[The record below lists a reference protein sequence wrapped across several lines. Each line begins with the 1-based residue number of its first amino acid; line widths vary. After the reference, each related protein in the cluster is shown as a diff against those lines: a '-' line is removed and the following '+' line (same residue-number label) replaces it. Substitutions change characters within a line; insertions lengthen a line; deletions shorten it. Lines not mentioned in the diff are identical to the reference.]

1 MPPLRSAVITD
12 IRGNMSNKSRRSS
25 DLPKAAVDALWQGNV
40 IEAMK
45 VVRQERNIGLKE
57 SRNVVDAYI
66 ASQPSLKKKMDKVLA
81 TAQRRFTRWLIGFLI
96 LAACIT
102 CLVLYVL

>member
-1 MPPLRSAVITD
+1 
-12 IRGNMSNKSRRSS
+12 MSNKSRRSP

-40 IEAMK
+40 IEAIQ

-66 ASQPSLKKKMDKVLA
+66 ASQPALNKKMDKVLA
-81 TAQRRFTRWLIGFLI
+81 TAQRRFIRWLIGFLI
-96 LAACIT
+96 LAAGIT
-102 CLVLYVL
+102 YLVMYVV